1 MIQLRRNN
9 HHMNG
14 ESQPVLEVWR
24 SDPTTGD
31 KAQLELVVAIPIEDE
46 GEEVTVVL

>member
-1 MIQLRRNN
+1 MIQIRRNN

-24 SDPTTGD
+24 SDPTTD
-31 KAQLELVVAIPIEDE
+31 NKAQLELVVAIPIEHE
-46 GEEVTVVL
+46 EEEVTVIL